1 MGFTLQLTTLSVDV
15 RVNSLNLDR
24 VLIWTLTLSIL
35 RTVTVGLPRVEFQLF
50 DRFLGKILQP
60 AILTHSASKVARS
73 IDFDLKKILP
83 SSEF

>member
-1 MGFTLQLTTLSVDV
+1 MVCGIVVLVVGSGSGRLVV
-15 RVNSLNLDR
+15 VVECRVK
-24 VLIWTLTLSIL
+24 
-35 RTVTVGLPRVEFQLF
+35 FQLL